1 MNLRRRVM
9 LFFTLVIGLLAIVC
23 LPTFYWVTGGH
34 LKGQFFKS
42 YAYQIDQVLANINH
56 FFMERRGDV
65 LHGAGLFSSLS
76 PSDRPEAEKKL
87 QKLFAA
93 YPVYRSLSIFLPNGE
108 KVVDSG
114 GLGLGEISQASFI
127 ARALAS
133 ESVILGYE
141 STKENGPPTL
151 VFGKSIV
158 HEGKVLGV
166 LAAYVEAGKVFLQ
179 NDIRFDDSKFWK
191 GTEFKLIQKAFKNT
205 LYENSQETI
214 SFDHNYLRELSSV
227 LLPSGKQQSVFV
239 EDQDGFF
246 VFVGEGDT
254 FNDLG
259 FGNWQIL
266 VRIKKSEIFAP
277 VNKIVVILGLMFVVL
292 LASALGG
299 MYWLYSRLF
308 SPLVT
313 LSDRILRFGQGEY
326 DVFNEIAQ
334 KDDEISMMARH
345 LNNMSGNL
353 KKSMTELSQQSRLS
367 AIGQMAGGIAHEI
380 NNPLS
385 IIIMRADILSQ
396 MIGRGTVDPKEIK
409 AGLEKITET
418 AVRISKIIKGLRAL
432 SREGN
437 HEAFSEV
444 YVNSVISSTLELC
457 EQSVKNKDINIRPV
471 QNTDDP
477 RFECR
482 PVQISQV
489 LLNLIN
495 NAVDEIK
502 DLPFEERWVE
512 IRVKDLGEQVLVQ
525 VLNGGPKVSEEVA
538 NKMFQPFFTTKGA
551 GEGTGLGLSISKQIM
566 SSHSGQIQI
575 DLTEANTCVALT
587 FPKVQPVNS
596 DSEDSSDHS
605 AA

>member
-1 MNLRRRVM
+1 MNLRRRIM
-9 LFFTLVIGLLAIVC
+9 LFFALVIGLLSIVC

-34 LKGQFFKS
+34 LKDQFFKS
-42 YAYQIDQVLANINH
+42 YAYQIDQVLATINH
-56 FFMERRGDV
+56 FFLERRGDV
-65 LHGAGLFSSLS
+65 FYGASLFSSLS
-76 PSDRPEAEKKL
+76 PSDLPEAEKKV

-93 YPVYRSLSIFLPNGE
+93 HPVYRSLSVFLPNGE

-114 GLGLGEISQASFI
+114 GVGLGEISRASFI

-133 ESVILGYE
+133 ESVILDFE
-141 STKENGPPTL
+141 SAKENGASTL

-158 HEGKVLGV
+158 HDGQVLGV

-179 NDIRFDDSKFWK
+179 DDIRFDDSNYWK

-205 LYENSQETI
+205 LYENSQGTI
-214 SFDHNYLRELSSV
+214 SFDHNYLRELSSAQF
-227 LLPSGKQQSVFV
+227 PSGKQQSVLV

-266 VRIKKSEIFAP
+266 ARIKKSEIFAP
-277 VNKIVVILGLMFVVL
+277 VNKIVVILGLMFVIL

-334 KDDEISMMARH
+334 KNDEISMMARH

-367 AIGQMAGGIAHEI
+367 AIGQMAGGIAHEV

-432 SREGN
+432 SRGGN

-471 QNTDDP
+471 QNTADP

-502 DLPFEERWVE
+502 NLPFEERWVE

-566 SSHSGQIQI
+566 SSHSGQIQV
-575 DLTEANTCVALT
+575 DLSEANTCVALT